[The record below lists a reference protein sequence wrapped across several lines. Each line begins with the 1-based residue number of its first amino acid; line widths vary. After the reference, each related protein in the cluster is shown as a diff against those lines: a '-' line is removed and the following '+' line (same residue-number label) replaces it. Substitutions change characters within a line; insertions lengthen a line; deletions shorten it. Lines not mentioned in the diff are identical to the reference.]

1 MPIMYFSRK
10 SPPHISTLILL
21 AGLSAMVMN
30 IFLPSLPGM
39 TVYFDTDYSVMQL
52 AVAGYLGASAVLQIL
67 IGPISD
73 QIGRRPVLLWGI
85 FLFLVCTLG
94 CIYAPN
100 ATIFLIFRIA
110 QAVIATCLVLS
121 RAIVRDVVEDS
132 EAASKIGFVTMGMSV
147 VPMVAPALGGLLEE
161 TWDWRASFWLM
172 FGAGSLALAL
182 VYFDLGETKRRSG
195 LTLGAQ
201 FKQYPELLM
210 SPRFWGYSLAS
221 GFASGAF
228 FAYLGG
234 APFVASGYFALD
246 PTEVGVY
253 FGAPAIGYFAGNYV
267 SGAYSQRIGV
277 NNMVLWGS
285 FVNAIGVG
293 LSLLLFAAGT
303 GSAFSFFAF
312 MTFVGLG
319 NGMVIPNAT
328 AGALS
333 VRPHL
338 AGTASGLA
346 SAIMIGG
353 GAGLSAL
360 AGVLLEI
367 WPTPYPL
374 LLLMLATAVAAL
386 VAITLTIRRERRLRG

>member
-1 MPIMYFSRK
+1 MI
-10 SPPHISTLILL
+10 
-21 AGLSAMVMN
+21 MN

-39 TVYFDTDYSVMQL
+39 TIYFDTDYSVMQL
-52 AVAGYLGASAVLQIL
+52 SVAGYLAASAILQVL

-73 QIGRRPVLLWGI
+73 QIGRRPVLMAGI
-85 FLFLVCTLG
+85 FLFLLSTLG

-100 ATIFLIFRIA
+100 ATVFLIFRIG

-121 RAIVRDVVEDS
+121 RAIVRDVVEDA

-172 FGAGSLALAL
+172 FASGALALVL

-201 FKQYPELLM
+201 FKQCPELLT

-234 APFVASGYFALD
+234 APLVASGYFALD
-246 PTEVGVY
+246 PSEVGLY
-253 FGAPAIGYFAGNYV
+253 FGAPAIGYFVGNYL
-267 SGAYSQRIGV
+267 SGTYSQRIGV

-285 FVNAIGVG
+285 LVNAVGVG
-293 LSLLLFAAGT
+293 LSLTLVAAGY

-312 MTFVGLG
+312 MTFVGVG

-360 AGVLLEI
+360 AGVVIEF
-367 WPTPYPL
+367 WPNPFSL
-374 LLLMLATAVAAL
+374 LLLMLATALAAL
-386 VAITLTIRRERRLRG
+386 VAILLTIRRERRLQG

>member
-1 MPIMYFSRK
+1 MYFNRK
-10 SPPHISTLILL
+10 TPPHISTLILL

-39 TVYFDTDYSVMQL
+39 TAYFNSDYGVMQL
-52 AVAGYLGASAVLQIL
+52 SVAGYLAASAILQTL

-73 QIGRRPVLLWGI
+73 QIGRRPVLIWGI
-85 FLFLVCTLG
+85 SLFLISTLG
-94 CIYAPN
+94 CIFAPN

-110 QAVIATCLVLS
+110 QSVIATCLVLS
-121 RAIVRDVVEDS
+121 RAIVRDVVEEN

-161 TWDWRASFWLM
+161 LWDWRASFWLM
-172 FGAGSLALAL
+172 FASGGLALSL
-182 VYFDLGETKRRSG
+182 VFFDLGETKSRSG
-195 LTLGAQ
+195 LTLTAQ
-201 FKQYPELLM
+201 FKEYPELLA

-221 GFASGAF
+221 AFASGAF

-234 APFVASGYFALD
+234 APLVATEVFNLD
-246 PTEVGVY
+246 PSELGLY
-253 FGAPAIGYFAGNYV
+253 FGAPAVGYFVGNYI
-267 SGAYSQRIGV
+267 SGTYSQRMGI
-277 NNMVLWGS
+277 NRMVFWGA
-285 FVNAIGVG
+285 VINALGVG
-293 LSLLLFAAGT
+293 LSLLIFAMDR

-312 MTFVGLG
+312 MTFVGIG
-319 NGMVIPNAT
+319 NGMIIPNAT

-353 GAGLSAL
+353 GAALSAL
-360 AGVLLEI
+360 AGALLEI
-367 WPTPYPL
+367 WPSTFAL
-374 LLLMLATAVAAL
+374 LWLMLATATAGL
-386 VAITLTIRRERRLRG
+386 VSILLTILREKRLQG

>member
-1 MPIMYFSRK
+1 MYLSRK

-30 IFLPSLPGM
+30 VFLPSLPGM
-39 TVYFDTDYSVMQL
+39 TIYFDTDYSVMQL
-52 AVAGYLGASAVLQIL
+52 AVAGYLGASAVLQVL

-85 FLFLVCTLG
+85 FLFLVSTLG

-132 EAASKIGFVTMGMSV
+132 AAASKIGFVTMGMSV

-161 TWDWRASFWLM
+161 TWDWRACFWLM
-172 FGAGSLALAL
+172 FGSGSLALAL

-246 PTEVGVY
+246 PTEVGIY
-253 FGAPAIGYFAGNYV
+253 FGAPAIGYFLGNYV

-285 FVNAIGVG
+285 VVNAIGVG

-374 LLLMLATAVAAL
+374 LLLMLATALAAL
-386 VAITLTIRRERRLRG
+386 VAIMLTIRRERRLQG

>member
-1 MPIMYFSRK
+1 MYLSSRT
-10 SPPHISTLILL
+10 PPHISTLILL

-52 AVAGYLGASAVLQIL
+52 SVAAYLGASAVLQIL

-85 FLFLVCTLG
+85 FLFLISTLG
-94 CIYAPN
+94 CIFAPN

-121 RAIVRDVVEDS
+121 RAIVRDVVADS

-161 TWDWRASFWLM
+161 AWDWRASFWLM
-172 FGAGSLALAL
+172 FGSGSLALAL

-201 FKQYPELLM
+201 FKQYPELLT

-234 APFVASGYFALD
+234 APLVASDFFKLD
-246 PTEVGVY
+246 PTEVGIY
-253 FGAPAIGYFAGNYV
+253 FGAPAIGYFLGNYI
-267 SGAYSQRIGV
+267 SGTYSQRMGV
-277 NNMVLWGS
+277 NNMVFWGS
-285 FVNAIGVG
+285 IVNAVGVG
-293 LSLLLFAAGT
+293 LSLMLFAIGS
-303 GSAFSFFAF
+303 GSAFSFFAL
-312 MTFVGLG
+312 MTFVGVG

-338 AGTASGLA
+338 AGTATGLS

-360 AGVLLEI
+360 AGVMLEI
-367 WPTPYPL
+367 WPNPFSL
-374 LLLMLATAVAAL
+374 LWLMLSTALAAL
-386 VAITLTIRRERRLRG
+386 AAILLTIRRERRLQG

>member
-1 MPIMYFSRK
+1 MYFSRK
-10 SPPHISTLILL
+10 TPPHISTLILL

-52 AVAGYLGASAVLQIL
+52 SVATYLAASAVLQTL

-85 FLFLVCTLG
+85 FLFLLSTLG
-94 CIYAPN
+94 CILAPN
-100 ATIFLIFRIA
+100 VTVFLIFRIA

-121 RAIVRDVVEDS
+121 RAVVRDVVEEN

-147 VPMVAPALGGLLEE
+147 VPMVAPALGGFLEE

-172 FGAGSLALAL
+172 FAAGSLALAL

-195 LTLGAQ
+195 LTLVTQ
-201 FKQYPELLM
+201 FRQYPELLR

-234 APFVASGYFALD
+234 APFVASDYFKLE
-246 PTEVGVY
+246 PTQVGLY
-253 FGAPAIGYFAGNYV
+253 FGAPAIGYFLGNYI
-267 SGAYSQRIGV
+267 SGTYSQRMGV
-277 NNMVLWGS
+277 NRMVFWGAII
-285 FVNAIGVG
+285 NAVGVG
-293 LSLLLFAAGT
+293 LSLMVFAT
-303 GSAFSFFAF
+303 GSGTAFSFFAF
-312 MTFVGLG
+312 MTFVGVG

-338 AGTASGLA
+338 AGTASGLS

-353 GAGLSAL
+353 GAGLSAF
-360 AGVLLEI
+360 AGVLLGI
-367 WPTPYPL
+367 WPSPFAL

-386 VAITLTIRRERRLRG
+386 VSILLTIQREKRLQG

>member
-1 MPIMYFSRK
+1 
-10 SPPHISTLILL
+10 
-21 AGLSAMVMN
+21 MVMN

-39 TVYFDTDYSVMQL
+39 TEYFQTDYSVMQL
-52 AVAGYLGASAVLQIL
+52 SVAAYLAASAVLQVL

-73 QIGRRPVLLWGI
+73 QIGRRPVLMWGI
-85 FLFLVCTLG
+85 FLFIISTLA
-94 CIYAPN
+94 CIFAPN
-100 ATIFLIFRIA
+100 TTIFLIFRIA

-121 RAIVRDVVEDS
+121 RAIVRDVVEES

-147 VPMVAPALGGLLEE
+147 VPMVAPAIGGVLEE
-161 TWDWRASFWLM
+161 IWDWRASFWLM
-172 FGAGSLALAL
+172 FGTGSLALAL

-195 LTLGAQ
+195 LSLAEQ
-201 FKQYPELLM
+201 FKQYPELLT

-234 APFVASGYFALD
+234 APLVASDFFQLD
-246 PTEVGVY
+246 PTQVGIY
-253 FGAPAIGYFAGNYV
+253 FGAPAIGYFVGNYI

-277 NNMVLWGS
+277 NRMVLWGS
-285 FVNAIGVG
+285 AVNALGVG
-293 LSLLLFAAGT
+293 LSLALFAVGS
-303 GSAFSFFAF
+303 GSALSFFAF
-312 MTFVGLG
+312 MTFVGIG

-338 AGTASGLA
+338 AGTASGLT

-367 WPTPYPL
+367 WPNPFSL
-374 LLLMLATAVAAL
+374 LWLMLATALAAL
-386 VAITLTIRRERRLRG
+386 VSILLTIRRERRLQG

>member
-1 MPIMYFSRK
+1 MYFSRK

-85 FLFLVCTLG
+85 FLFLVSTLG

-172 FGAGSLALAL
+172 FWAGSMALAL

-201 FKQYPELLM
+201 FKQYPELLK

-293 LSLLLFAAGT
+293 LSLLLFAAGI

-374 LLLMLATAVAAL
+374 LSLMLATAVAAL